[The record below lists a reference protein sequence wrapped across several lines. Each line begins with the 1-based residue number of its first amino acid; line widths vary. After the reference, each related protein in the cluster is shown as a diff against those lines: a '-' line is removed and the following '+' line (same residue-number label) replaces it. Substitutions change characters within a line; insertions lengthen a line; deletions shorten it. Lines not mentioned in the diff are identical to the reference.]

1 VLKWLQPKR
10 LQPKV
15 GSQLNEVEKKTFWL
29 RRNQSMVVEET
40 TNGIIL
46 VYGLFYCY
54 IDLMALLCS
63 YLYHFLF
70 SAKYI

>member
-1 VLKWLQPKR
+1 
-10 LQPKV
+10 
-15 GSQLNEVEKKTFWL
+15 
-29 RRNQSMVVEET
+29 MVVEET

-70 SAKYI
+70 SAKYIYNQKKYKIKRKNIYTV